1 MSLSKVDGFRIAGVS
16 TCVPAR
22 AVDNIELGKDFG
34 ADEVR
39 KVVAMA
45 GVQQR
50 RVVDPG
56 TNRFWSNRYSGSW
69 RFDLRSP
76 GQTLTG
82 EAWRGTG
89 QDAA

>member
-1 MSLSKVDGFRIAGVS
+1 MQRSVRAQRADRLGSTGVDKGPTRRRTVRTVRNPLG
-16 TCVPAR
+16 PDWAR
-22 AVDNIELGKDFG
+22 K
-34 ADEVR
+34 
-39 KVVAMA
+39 
-45 GVQQR
+45 